1 MICSAKTPQHSF
13 ALPTV
18 PIRVAGSPN
27 TAVPHLRNNRI
38 TPASHT
44 LHTRETTV
52 PRTQYDTKS
61 IALAP
66 KKLHRR
72 TLTKHFSLHTVYF

>member
-1 MICSAKTPQHSF
+1 MANNDLLCKNIA
-13 ALPTV
+13 AL
-18 PIRVAGSPN
+18 IHVACSPN
-27 TAVPHLRNNRI
+27 TAVPHLRNERI

-66 KKLHRR
+66 KKSRRR